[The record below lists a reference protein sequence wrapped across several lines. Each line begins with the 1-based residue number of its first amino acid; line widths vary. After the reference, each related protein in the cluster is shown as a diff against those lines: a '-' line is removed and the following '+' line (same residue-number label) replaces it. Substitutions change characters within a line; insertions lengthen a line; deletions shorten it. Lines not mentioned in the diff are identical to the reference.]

1 MKETLISLEEKLVK
15 RDSDYDEL
23 RIERDAL
30 RLKNELME
38 QKLQEAGI
46 VIDSSEIERLGKDTK
61 KLVDEYKEDME
72 KLQKEL

>member
-1 MKETLISLEEKLVK
+1 MKETLTSLEEKLVK

-46 VIDSSEIERLGKDTK
+46 VIDSSDIERLGKETK
-61 KLVDEYKEDME
+61 KLVDEYKEGME

>member
-1 MKETLISLEEKLVK
+1 MKETLSLLEEKLVK

-46 VIDSSEIERLGKDTK
+46 VIDSSDIERLGKETK
-61 KLVDEYKEDME
+61 KLVDEYKEGME